1 MKGLAEGGREDVVG
15 TLSKVQ
21 YMPEGEEVA

>member
-1 MKGLAEGGREDVVG
+1 MKDSIEGGREDVVG

>member
-1 MKGLAEGGREDVVG
+1 MKDSIEGGREDVVG

-21 YMPEGEEVA
+21 YMPEGKEVA